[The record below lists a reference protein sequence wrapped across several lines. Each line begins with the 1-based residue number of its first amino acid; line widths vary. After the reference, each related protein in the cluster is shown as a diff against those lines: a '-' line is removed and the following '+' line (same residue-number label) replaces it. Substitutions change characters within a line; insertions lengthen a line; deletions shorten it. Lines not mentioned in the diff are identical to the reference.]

1 VGLRA
6 VVFDVD
12 GTLAETERDGH
23 RVAFNRAFRR
33 LGLPDRW
40 DEALYGRLLWVAGGR
55 ERLRFYFDT
64 FRPELRADDNL
75 IRRLHDLKNQEFRRL
90 VAQGRVRPRPGVRR
104 LVRELTDRGV
114 AVGVATTGSREWV
127 EPLLA
132 TLLGRELAGRL
143 GVVVTGEDV
152 RRKKPD
158 PEAYLLA
165 LGRLGVTAAEAV
177 AVEDSQNGLEAAK
190 AAGLPCLVVVGFYST
205 EGHDFGR
212 ADLVTDGFGEP
223 GRPARVL
230 FNPHGLAV
238 NGLVTAE
245 LLAELCRRATITG
258 RWSR

>member
-1 VGLRA
+1 MKLRA

-64 FRPELRADDNL
+64 FRPELRADDGFV
-75 IRRLHDLKNQEFRRL
+75 RRLHRLKNLEFRRL
-90 VAQGRVRPRPGVRR
+90 VARGRIGPRPGVCR
-104 LVRELTDRGV
+104 LVRELIASGI

-132 TLLGRELAGRL
+132 SLLGRDLSRRL
-143 GVVVTGEDV
+143 GAVVTGEDV

-165 LGRLGVTAAEAV
+165 LARLGVEASAAV
-177 AVEDSQNGLEAAK
+177 AVEDSQNGLAAAK
-190 AAGLPCLVVVGFYST
+190 AAGLPCLVVAGFYS
-205 EGHDFGR
+205 EGHDFSR

-230 FNPHGLAV
+230 FNPHGLPV
-238 NGLVTAE
+238 GGLVTAE
-245 LLAELCRRATITG
+245 LLSELCRRATLPG
-258 RWSR
+258 RCSR